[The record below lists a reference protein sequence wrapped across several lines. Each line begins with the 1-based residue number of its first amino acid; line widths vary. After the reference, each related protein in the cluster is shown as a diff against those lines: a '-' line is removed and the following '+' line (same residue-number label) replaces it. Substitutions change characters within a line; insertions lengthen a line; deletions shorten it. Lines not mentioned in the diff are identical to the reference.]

1 MRIMLFI
8 GSMATGGAER
18 QFAVLAGALRD
29 QGHELWVV
37 TMEDRQ
43 DDPAY
48 RGLLGDIDQRVIL
61 GEPRKGPRRTPR
73 ATGPNLP
80 GRPRL

>member
-43 DDPAY
+43 DDPDHDHGHGDDDHY
-48 RGLLGDIDQRVIL
+48 HGHDRGCQPAL
-61 GEPRKGPRRTPR
+61 
-73 ATGPNLP
+73 
-80 GRPRL
+80 